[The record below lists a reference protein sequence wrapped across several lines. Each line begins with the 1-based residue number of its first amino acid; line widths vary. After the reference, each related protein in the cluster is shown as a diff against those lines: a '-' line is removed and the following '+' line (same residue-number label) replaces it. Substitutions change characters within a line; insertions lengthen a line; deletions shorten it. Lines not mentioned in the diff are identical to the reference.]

1 MADEQDWAAFADQDH
16 LKETDTML
24 ARTSGGAGV
33 EIPGEHLVARRAD
46 DGPFKA
52 NGPIQGGFGGDVFIG
67 VADWNDPTNAISGS
81 GKRILNSG
89 DANHPPSGSYYHS
102 FTLEAGAAKDGS
114 GNMTQYA
121 VPYHSSNSCFLRTR
135 ISGSWSAWREILTAN
150 SSGDFRPYN
159 NGVANLGGSSNRFAV
174 VYATTG
180 SINTSDEREKTWRGA
195 MTDDEYAAALQ
206 IIDEL
211 GLYQWNDSITAK
223 GEDDARFHF
232 GPRAQRVFAILDEH
246 LGEGAWH
253 NYAFACY
260 DSWDAEY
267 AEVLDDEGNI
277 IPGKQGDLIREAG
290 DSYGIRPDQLT
301 MFLMTAQARRQA
313 ALEKRIEAL
322 EA

>member
-46 DGPFKA
+46 DGPFHA
-52 NGPIQGGFGGDVFIG
+52 PGLIQGGFGAETLSGG
-67 VADWNDPTNAISGS
+67 VASWDDASNAISGS
-81 GKRILNSG
+81 GKKLLNTGST
-89 DANHPPSGSYYHS
+89 NHPPFGSYFHS
-102 FTLEAGAAKDGS
+102 FSFEYDTKDGS
-114 GNMTQYA
+114 GAKMTQLA
-121 VPYHSSNSCFLRTR
+121 VPYVTSTSFFFR
-135 ISGSWSAWREILTAN
+135 IKNGSWSSWQELLGSDQN
-150 SSGDFRPYN
+150 GHFRPMS
-159 NGVANLGGSSNRFAV
+159 NGVANLGDSGRKFST

-180 SINTSDEREKTWRGA
+180 AINTSDEREKTWRGA

-211 GLYQWNDSITAK
+211 GFYQWNDSIAEK
-223 GEDDARFHF
+223 GTDEARFHF

-301 MFLMTAQARRQA
+301 MFLLAAQARRQTL
-313 ALEKRIEAL
+313 LEARIEAL